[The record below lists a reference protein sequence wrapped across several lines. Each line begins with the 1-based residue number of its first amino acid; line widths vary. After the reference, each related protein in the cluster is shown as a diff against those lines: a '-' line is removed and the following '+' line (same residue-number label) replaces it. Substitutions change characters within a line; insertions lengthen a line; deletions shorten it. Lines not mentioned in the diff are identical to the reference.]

1 MQEITPKVYIETTYP
16 GVTLGAIDGPNG
28 LILIDSPIRQE
39 DARAWRS
46 ALLNLGGGAD
56 KMLIILDGHY
66 DRTVGV
72 RNMECTVVGHTRLPE
87 IYRSRPVTF
96 KAQGSETGAEWEQ
109 QSNLGSIRWA
119 SPEITFTDQLTI
131 DWDSSPIVLQYRP
144 GPSSAAIWV
153 ELEKDK
159 VLFVGDLV
167 TPEQPPFF
175 ASADLPLWIEQLNVL
190 LEKKYKNYLLISG
203 RGGLVVR
210 EEVRKQLKFLEK
222 AHHRLETLAAKKTRP
237 QEVHLLANSLAS
249 SFNTP
254 PEQKE
259 VFRQRLRYGLYHY
272 YVRRY
277 CPEES
282 AALEE

>member
-1 MQEITPKVYIETTYP
+1 MQEIAPKIYIETTYP
-16 GVTLGAIDGPNG
+16 GVTLGAITRSHG

-46 ALLNLGGGAD
+46 ALLNLGGGVD
-56 KMLIILDGHY
+56 RMLIILDGHY

-72 RNMECTVVGHTRLPE
+72 RNMDCTVVGHTRLLD

-131 DWDSSPIVLQYRP
+131 DWDDSPIVLQHRP

-153 ELEKDK
+153 ELVKDK
-159 VLFVGDLV
+159 ALFVGDLV
-167 TPEQPPFF
+167 TPGQPPFL
-175 ASADLPLWIEQLNVL
+175 ASADLPLWIEQLNTL
-190 LEKKYKNYLLISG
+190 MGKNYKNYWIISG
-203 RGGLVVR
+203 RGGLVAG

-222 AHHRLETLAAKKTRP
+222 AHHQIETLAAKKSRP
-237 QEVHLLANSLAS
+237 EEVQLLANSLAS
-249 SFNTP
+249 SFSTP

-277 CPEES
+277 WPEES